1 MRAWE
6 LRRAAAA
13 FFMPN
18 RCPFCGDIIG
28 MREFWC
34 TPCCDNL
41 KMLDDPGEIPEG
53 LDGFAAVCAYT
64 GRARS
69 AVLRLK
75 QGYYRY
81 PADAFAVLIVENAA
95 ELIQQADI
103 ITAIP
108 STRARRRELGYAQS
122 ELMAKMVAE
131 ISRKPFCRLLKAVPK
146 KQEQKQ
152 LDAAHRRE
160 NARGAFE
167 LALPCGVAGRNVL
180 IIDDVCT
187 TGATLSAAAGL
198 IRNAGAALV
207 NGAVFARTVRH

>member
-6 LRRAAAA
+6 MRRAAAA

-18 RCPFCGDIIG
+18 RCPFCDEIIG
-28 MREFWC
+28 VREFWC
-34 TPCCDNL
+34 APCYDRL
-41 KMLDDPGEIPEG
+41 RMLDSHGEIPEG
-53 LDGFAAVCAYT
+53 LDSFTAVCAYT

-75 QGYYRY
+75 KGFYRY
-81 PADAFAVLIVENAA
+81 PADAFALLIAENAA
-95 ELIQQADI
+95 ELIQQADM

-108 STRARRRELGYAQS
+108 STRARRKELGYAQS
-122 ELMAKMVAE
+122 ELIAKMVAE
-131 ISRKPFCRLLKAVPK
+131 ISGKPFRRLLKAVPC

-152 LDAAHRRE
+152 LDAEHRRE
-160 NARGAFE
+160 NARGAFS
-167 LALPCGVAGRNVL
+167 LALSCSVSGRNVL

-187 TGATLSAAAGL
+187 TGSTLSAAAEL
-198 IRNAGAALV
+198 IRKAGAESV